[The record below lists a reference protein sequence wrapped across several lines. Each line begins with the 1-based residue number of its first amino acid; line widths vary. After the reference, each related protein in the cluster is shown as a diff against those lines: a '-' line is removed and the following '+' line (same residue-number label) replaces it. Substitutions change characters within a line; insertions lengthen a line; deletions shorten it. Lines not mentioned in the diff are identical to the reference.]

1 MARIRSKGGAAQRI
15 SSSNTLPSLRKR
27 LRNVDGSVA
36 DEVRKAMA
44 ISIIATMNRV
54 KRNLVSGS
62 RSGKIYTAGRSKPHR
77 ASAPGEPPHSDF
89 GSLVRGII
97 HEIDQDGLG
106 GAVLSTV
113 NYSKYLEFGTL
124 RGGKKGMAPR
134 PFLFPAS
141 EEERAKSRARII
153 KALRLGVKKGA
164 KS

>member
-1 MARIRSKGGAAQRI
+1 MMARIRSKGGADQRI
-15 SSSNTLPSLRKR
+15 GATNTLPGLRKR
-27 LRNVDGSVA
+27 LRNVEGAVA

-44 ISIIATMNRV
+44 ISIITTMTTV

-62 RSGKIYTAGRSKPHR
+62 RSGILYIGGGRSKPHR

-89 GSLVRGII
+89 GSLVEGIL

-106 GAVLSTV
+106 GAVVSHV
-113 NYSKYLEFGTL
+113 NYSKWLEFGTP
-124 RGGKKGMAPR
+124 KMSAR
-134 PFLFPAS
+134 PFMFPAS

-164 KS
+164 RS